1 MSTKNWIAWFGTL
14 AYVFILSFIQY
25 AVKLMWP
32 YAKTFESEEREND
45 GKMHG
50 ITEDKDS
57 AAFGS
62 PHEDTSF

>member
-1 MSTKNWIAWFGTL
+1 M